1 MTGELIL
8 TSNTY
13 DEGRIAINDSFS
25 GTAIFNILSANTFYN
40 PSSIFSSSTG
50 TNSII
55 ANNGT
60 GNIASGAF
68 SFAGGTGSTA
78 TDDFCF
84 VFGSGATAFGF
95 GSIAIGAAVASSASM
110 LNPCI
115 AIGHGAYSFASA
127 GNSIAIGNGTF
138 TSGIGGATAIGQGS
152 QSRGVG
158 SISLGGSAVGNYS
171 LSLNG
176 GISNGF
182 KSLAE
187 GSGTNAVGSYSKI
200 LSSSENPSGVTTL
213 ADYSV
218 ILGGGDST
226 TDTNAIRSIILGMSG
241 FTATSADTVYMENSY
256 VNGYFDLNP
265 ITVLPSPKIGRIFFS
280 GTPLN
285 RLMQNTGGTSSSWC
299 II

>member
-40 PSSIFSSSTG
+40 PSSLFSASTG
-50 TNSII
+50 LGSII

-60 GNIASGAF
+60 GNIASGDY
-68 SFAGGTGSTA
+68 SFAVGTGATA

-84 VFGSGATAFGF
+84 AFGSGATAFGF
-95 GSIAIGAAVASSASM
+95 GSIAIGAAVASTPTS
-110 LNPCI
+110 NPCI
-115 AIGHGAYSFASA
+115 AIGHGAFASA
-127 GNSIAIGNGTF
+127 SAGSSIAIGNGAT
-138 TSGIGGATAIGQGS
+138 TSGIGSATAIGQDS
-152 QSRGVG
+152 IALGVG
-158 SISLGGSAVGNYS
+158 SMALNATAVGYYS
-171 LSLNG
+171 LALHG
-176 GISNGF
+176 GITNGF
-182 KSLAE
+182 GSLSE
-187 GSGTNAVGSYSKI
+187 GTGSNSAGDYSRVFST
-200 LSSSENPSGVTTL
+200 SSAPSGATAF

-226 TDTNAIRSIILGMSG
+226 VDINAIRSIILGMSG
-241 FTATSADTVYMENSY
+241 FTATSADTVYMTNSY
-256 VNGYFDLNP
+256 VDGYFDLNP